1 MSATMNKH
9 HHTIGKGLI
18 PSMVIQV
25 LGCPHSW
32 WHPSCWWSKFILLN
46 HRTLL
51 GSSLKQYVLD
61 ELLIPEWK
69 IEHGFPID
77 KPPSKE
83 GPWLRQEDGCYQ
95 MHLAAKWGL
104 FLHLVSLFWA
114 GKHWNDCLKFGW
126 NSHWPHSGC
135 FFFRLKQEMNGTLFG
150 TLFQRRECHGSS
162 ITVQWNPRR
171 NSGTE
176 WFIMIHPLGQ
186 RWVKIQPY
194 STPLRNCD
202 RNIRQLLGKWVRT
215 TYLSCKLQR
224 MMNSKLPQTNQK
236 TISEGVFV

>member
-114 GKHWNDCLKFGW
+114 GKHWNVCLKFGW
-126 NSHWPHSGC
+126 NSHWPHSV
-135 FFFRLKQEMNGTLFG
+135 FFSSDWNRKWMVPSLVPSFRGGSATAPASQFSGARQSTQELRNWVI
-150 TLFQRRECHGSS
+150 HHDSS
-162 ITVQWNPRR
+162 IRAAMGQ
-171 NSGTE
+171 NSTI
-176 WFIMIHPLGQ
+176 FN
-186 RWVKIQPY
+186 
-194 STPLRNCD
+194 TPKNHRF
-202 RNIRQLLGKWVRT
+202 REIAIET
-215 TYLSCKLQR
+215 
-224 MMNSKLPQTNQK
+224 
-236 TISEGVFV
+236 

>member
-114 GKHWNDCLKFGW
+114 GKHWNVCLKFGW
-126 NSHWPHSGC
+126 NSHWPHSV
-135 FFFRLKQEMNGTLFG
+135 FFLQIETGNEWYPLWSPLSEAGVPRLQ
-150 TLFQRRECHGSS
+150 HHSS
-162 ITVQWNPRR
+162 VGRGNPRR

-194 STPLRNCD
+194 STPLR
-202 RNIRQLLGKWVRT
+202 T
-215 TYLSCKLQR
+215 TGSEKLR
-224 MMNSKLPQTNQK
+224 
-236 TISEGVFV
+236 